1 MNNANVTLSNKT
13 ESRLR
18 HTKGLAHLNPTF
30 QYIPLLLRKL
40 LPTILQGVLLSWV
53 ITENNKSTV
62 FSIINLIYL
71 KKTLHYF
78 QHVTLLAFCVGHMN
92 LLILLILSSVLMVS
106 QKDTMQET
114 SIDKCPKV
122 VFYVHSP
129 FFLSSLKNCDHLY
142 QLNRVETDLKSMF
155 YKIDYNLFQYKTVY
169 ILNNT

>member
-1 MNNANVTLSNKT
+1 
-13 ESRLR
+13 
-18 HTKGLAHLNPTF
+18 
-30 QYIPLLLRKL
+30 
-40 LPTILQGVLLSWV
+40 
-53 ITENNKSTV
+53 
-62 FSIINLIYL
+62 
-71 KKTLHYF
+71 
-78 QHVTLLAFCVGHMN
+78 
-92 LLILLILSSVLMVS
+92 MVS